1 MTRHNSI
8 VTFME
13 INMMLWS
20 CYLLLMFCYD
30 SHFIGR
36 KNPITFAVA
45 FACLIC
51 SPYVLKA
58 TALKGLGRKHSNHP
72 F

>member
-1 MTRHNSI
+1 
-8 VTFME
+8 
-13 INMMLWS
+13 MLWS